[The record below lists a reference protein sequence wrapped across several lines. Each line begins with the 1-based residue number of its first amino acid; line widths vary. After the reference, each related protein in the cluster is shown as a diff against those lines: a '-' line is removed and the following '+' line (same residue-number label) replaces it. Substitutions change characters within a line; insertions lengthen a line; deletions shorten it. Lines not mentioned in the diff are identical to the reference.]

1 MLQRNSLRWLLGSA
15 GPSFRRKPESRRG
28 GWWRTPAQVI
38 ILLGLLGLL
47 PTNAVSQERRPK
59 IRVSN
64 AGFTITALPLL
75 AAKDWG
81 IFAASG
87 MDVELIVIA
96 ATLAPAALSQ
106 GDIDYIAGV
115 GPASVSATL
124 TGLAARAI
132 WFSSDRISYWLM
144 ARPQFKTLED
154 LKNKKIAISG
164 GVGGTNHVALV
175 VALEKSGAIPKD
187 YVMVGIPGQQ
197 TQVLYSLES
206 GFVEGALVSPPLTF
220 SAQRKGFNKLLDVG
234 SMVEMPGGG
243 LTALVKTIQSRPAE
257 TKKVIHSLQS
267 AKDEVR
273 KSKAKTVD
281 LIVRLLKMDKE
292 AASATYDEFLTT
304 LSPTGIP
311 SRTGMEI
318 LVKAIQSQGRFV
330 DRKVSFNDIADDR
343 LATAVA
349 KELGYKIP

>member
-1 MLQRNSLRWLLGSA
+1 M
-15 GPSFRRKPESRRG
+15 RRKFFS
-28 GWWRTPAQVI
+28 WVIFLVLIWTWSTPAE
-38 ILLGLLGLL
+38 
-47 PTNAVSQERRPK
+47 TQERRSK
-59 IRVSN
+59 IRISN

-81 IFAASG
+81 TFAASG
-87 MDVELIVIA
+87 LDVELIVIA

-124 TGLAARAI
+124 TGLAARGI

-154 LKNKKIAISG
+154 LKGKKIAISG
-164 GVGGTNHVALV
+164 GVGGTNHVALM
-175 VALEKSGAIPKD
+175 VALEKSGAAPKD

-206 GFVEGALVSPPLTF
+206 GFVEGALVSPPVTF
-220 SAQRKGFNKLLDVG
+220 SAQKKGFNKLLDVG

-243 LTALVKTIQSRPAE
+243 LTALVKTIQTKPAE
-257 TKKVIHSLQS
+257 VKRVIHSLQA
-267 AKDEVR
+267 AKDEVK

-281 LIVRLLKMDKE
+281 LIVRLLKMDRD
-292 AASATYDEFLTT
+292 AAADTYDQFLTT

-311 SRTGMEI
+311 NRAGMDN
-318 LVKAIQSQGRFV
+318 LVRSLQSQGRFT
-330 DRKVSFNDIADDR
+330 DRKVSFTDIADDR
-343 LATAVA
+343 LATEVA
-349 KELGYKIP
+349 KEMGYKVP